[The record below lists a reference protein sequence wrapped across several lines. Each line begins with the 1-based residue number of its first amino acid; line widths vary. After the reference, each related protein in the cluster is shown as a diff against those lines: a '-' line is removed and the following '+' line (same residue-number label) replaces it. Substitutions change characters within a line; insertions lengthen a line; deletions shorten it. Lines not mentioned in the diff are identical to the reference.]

1 MGLRD
6 ASASKNQ
13 DRIKNVELYTHFR
26 NLETHEPGGRTRSSP
41 GREKETGVEPGR
53 GDGEGGEVSSLVGQD
68 NRP

>member
-1 MGLRD
+1 MIQT
-6 ASASKNQ
+6 AKTFTWKVKVS
-13 DRIKNVELYTHFR
+13 T
-26 NLETHEPGGRTRSSP
+26 PGINSCKIVKKQPTTRSSP